1 MVFVSTNRLV
11 ERFAGLKPLITGRA
25 GRRGGGVYYEIIE
38 GASLFLEEITVVIFQ
53 SGNAIEMY

>member
-1 MVFVSTNRLV
+1 MSTNRLV
-11 ERFAGLKPLITGRA
+11 ERFAGLRPLITGRG
-25 GRRGGGVYYEIIE
+25 GRIGGEVYYEIIE